1 MNRKTKTLCEASI
14 FIALALVL
22 ETISL
27 YKLPNGGSVTLS
39 AVPLVL
45 FAVRSGCGWGAM
57 AGFVFGGIN
66 YMMGGRA
73 IDWATIICDYFLA
86 FAMLGFGAGLFRK
99 KRLGVVFGS
108 LTGGALQFLTSYLVG
123 VFVWGKYMPE
133 VFLGMPMTSPWV
145 YAFLYNI
152 IWAVPDSTL
161 AVVVFLVL
169 YQMKPMRRYLT
180 AQDLR

>member
-39 AVPLVL
+39 AVPIVL
-45 FAVRSGCGWGAM
+45 SAVRSGCGWGAM

-108 LTGGALQFLTSYLVG
+108 LTVLFMLLAIGDFTGIHLIKNIAGFEGIFCGLSAIYSAMGQILNAEY
-123 VFVWGKYMPE
+123 GKDIIP
-133 VFLGMPMTSPWV
+133 LG
-145 YAFLYNI
+145 
-152 IWAVPDSTL
+152 
-161 AVVVFLVL
+161 
-169 YQMKPMRRYLT
+169 
-180 AQDLR
+180 